1 MSTETFT
8 IKKSYQLSA
17 VKADETRVWF
27 DTDPHSGGYPYWSTW
42 HNNRTFDSL
51 DKIPTLREDDYMRRD
66 VVRVEILEVEIVARV
81 VDSTVIVSAAKAKAM
96 AEIQAIQK
104 ELEKKLSLLEGMK

>member
-17 VKADETRVWF
+17 VKADGARVWW
-27 DTDPHSGGYPYWSTW
+27 DTDSHSGGYPYWSTW
-42 HNNRTFDSL
+42 HNTRTFDSL
-51 DKIPTLREDDYMRRD
+51 DKIPTLGEDDYMRRD
-66 VVRVEILEVEIVARV
+66 VVKLEILEVELVARV
-81 VDSTVIVSAAKAKAM
+81 VDSTEIVSAAKAKAM
-96 AEIQAIQK
+96 IEIQAIRQ